1 MKIISGKII
10 KPQKVIIYGPEGIG
24 KSTFAAQF
32 PKPLFIDTEGSTSH
46 LEVDRL
52 PRPTSWQMLKQY
64 IEDLKGDTI
73 DYHTLVIDTA
83 DWAERLC
90 EEAICQSNGKVGIE
104 DFGYGKGYTYV
115 KEEFGRLLDSLSDLI
130 DAGMNVVLTAHSI
143 IRKFELPEETGAYD
157 RYELKLGQKAGNQ
170 CAALAKE
177 WADMVLFV
185 NYKEIV
191 ITTKDNKKKVSGGKR
206 VMYTTHNPCWDAK
219 NRHSLAEELPFDYQE
234 ITHCIPVMNQAMPQ
248 PPVSTTV
255 QSRTT
260 PAEPEPAPK
269 APNPQKESPKPPVR
283 AEVEQSDVQANEEDI
298 PQALADLMAANN
310 VTAQDIQRAVAHK
323 GYFPADMPLQDYPK
337 DFIMGCLVAAFPQML
352 KVIKELND
360 VPF

>member
-10 KPQKVIIYGPEGIG
+10 KPQKVVIYGPEGIG

-64 IEDLKGDTI
+64 IKDLKGDTMG
-73 DYHTLVIDTA
+73 YHTLVIDTA

-191 ITTKDNKKKVSGGKR
+191 ITTKENKKKVSGGKR
-206 VMYTTHNPCWDAK
+206 VMYTAHNPCWDAK
-219 NRHSLAEELPFDYQE
+219 NRHGLAEELPFDYQE
-234 ITHCIPVMNQAMPQ
+234 IANCIPVMNQVTPQ
-248 PPVSTTV
+248 P
-255 QSRTT
+255 T

-269 APNPQKESPKPPVR
+269 APDPPKESPKPPAR
-283 AEVEQSDVQANEEDI
+283 AEAEQSDVQANEEDI

-310 VTAQDIQRAVAHK
+310 VTARDIQQAVAYK
-323 GYFPADMPLQDYPK
+323 GYFPADMPITNYPE
-337 DFIMGCLVAAFPQML
+337 DFVMGCLVAAFPQML
-352 KVIKELND
+352 QVINQLKK

>member
-10 KPQKVIIYGPEGIG
+10 KPQKVVIYGPEGIG

-64 IEDLKGDTI
+64 IKDLKGDTMG
-73 DYHTLVIDTA
+73 YHTLVIDTA

-219 NRHSLAEELPFDYQE
+219 NRHGLAEELPFDYQE
-234 ITHCIPVMNQAMPQ
+234 IANCIPVMNPVPPQ
-248 PPVSTTV
+248 P
-255 QSRTT
+255 T

-269 APNPQKESPKPPVR
+269 APDPPKESPKPPVR
-283 AEVEQSDVQANEEDI
+283 AEAERSDVQANEEDI

-310 VTAQDIQRAVAHK
+310 VTAQDIQQAVAYK
-323 GYFPADMPLQDYPK
+323 GYFPADMPIANYPE
-337 DFIMGCLVAAFPQML
+337 DFVMGCLVAAFPQML
-352 KVIKELND
+352 QVINQLKK

>member
-10 KPQKVIIYGPEGIG
+10 KPQKVVIYGPEGIG

-64 IEDLKGDTI
+64 IKDLKGDTMG
-73 DYHTLVIDTA
+73 YHTLVIDTA

-90 EEAICQSNGKVGIE
+90 EEAVCQSNGKVGIE

-206 VMYTTHNPCWDAK
+206 VMYTAHNPCWDAK
-219 NRHSLAEELPFDYQE
+219 NRHGLAEELPFDYQG
-234 ITHCIPVMNQAMPQ
+234 IAHCIPVMNQVTPQ
-248 PPVSTTV
+248 P
-255 QSRTT
+255 T

-269 APNPQKESPKPPVR
+269 APDPPKESPQPPIQ
-283 AEVEQSDVQANEEDI
+283 AENKQPDVQAPDAI
-298 PQALADLMAANN
+298 PPALADLMAANN
-310 VTAQDIQRAVAHK
+310 VTPQDIQQAVAYK
-323 GYFPADMPLQDYPK
+323 GYFPADMPIADYPE
-337 DFIMGCLVAAFPQML
+337 DFVMGCLVAAFPQML
-352 KVIKELND
+352 QVINQLKK

>member
-10 KPQKVIIYGPEGIG
+10 KPQKVVIYGPEGIG

-64 IEDLKGDTI
+64 IKDLKGDTMG
-73 DYHTLVIDTA
+73 YHTLVIDTA

-206 VMYTTHNPCWDAK
+206 VMYTAHNPCWDAK
-219 NRHSLAEELPFDYQE
+219 NRHGLAEELPFDYQG
-234 ITHCIPVMNQAMPQ
+234 IAHCIPVMNQVTPQ
-248 PPVSTTV
+248 P
-255 QSRTT
+255 T
-260 PAEPEPAPK
+260 PAEPEQDPFAIVEN
-269 APNPQKESPKPPVR
+269 ALNAPVR
-283 AEVEQSDVQANEEDI
+283 PDNGTAGEFVQAEAEQSDVQANEEDI

-310 VTAQDIQRAVAHK
+310 VTARDIQQAVAYK
-323 GYFPADMPLQDYPK
+323 GYFPADMPITNYPE
-337 DFIMGCLVAAFPQML
+337 DFVMGCLVAAFPQML
-352 KVIKELND
+352 QVINQLKK

>member
-1 MKIISGKII
+1 MKIISGKIT
-10 KPQKVIIYGPEGIG
+10 KPQKVVIYGPEGIG

-52 PRPTSWQMLKQY
+52 PRPTSWQMLRQY
-64 IEDLKGDTI
+64 IKDLKGDTMG
-73 DYHTLVIDTA
+73 YQTMVIDTA

-90 EEAICQSNGKVGIE
+90 EEAVCQSNGKVGIE
-104 DFGYGKGYTYV
+104 DFSYGKGYTYV

-177 WADMVLFV
+177 WADMVLFA

-206 VMYTTHNPCWDAK
+206 VMYTSHNPCWDAK
-219 NRHSLAEELPFDYQE
+219 NRHGLADELPFDYQE
-234 ITHCIPVMNQAMPQ
+234 IAHCIPDTA
-248 PPVSTTV
+248 
-255 QSRTT
+255 
-260 PAEPEPAPK
+260 PAPEPAPK
-269 APNPQKESPKPPVR
+269 TKKKTPEPPKEPPKPEIRP
-283 AEVEQSDVQANEEDI
+283 EDTATTKETELDPKI
-298 PQALADLMAANN
+298 PKALADLMAANN
-310 VTAQDIQRAVAHK
+310 VTAQDIQQAVAHK
-323 GYFPADMPLQDYPK
+323 GYFPADMPIADYPE
-337 DFIMGCLVAAFPQML
+337 DFVMGCLVGAFPQML
-352 KVIKELND
+352 QVIQELKK

>member
-10 KPQKVIIYGPEGIG
+10 KPQKVVIYGPEGIG

-64 IEDLKGDTI
+64 IKDLKSDTMG
-73 DYHTLVIDTA
+73 YHTLVIDTA

-206 VMYTTHNPCWDAK
+206 IMYTAHNPCWDAK
-219 NRHSLAEELPFDYQE
+219 NRHGLAEELPFDYQE
-234 ITHCIPVMNQAMPQ
+234 ITNCIPVMNQVTPQ
-248 PPVSTTV
+248 P
-255 QSRTT
+255 T
-260 PAEPEPAPK
+260 PAEPEPAHK
-269 APNPQKESPKPPVR
+269 APDPPKESPKPPVR
-283 AEVEQSDVQANEEDI
+283 AEAEQSDVQANEEDI
-298 PQALADLMAANN
+298 PQALADLMSANN
-310 VTAQDIQRAVAHK
+310 VTAQDIQQAVAHK
-323 GYFPADMPLQDYPK
+323 GYFPADMPIADYPE
-337 DFIMGCLVAAFPQML
+337 DFVMGCLVAAFPQML
-352 KVIKELND
+352 QVINQLKK

>member
-10 KPQKVIIYGPEGIG
+10 KPQKVVIYGPEGIG

-64 IEDLKGDTI
+64 IKDLKGDTMG
-73 DYHTLVIDTA
+73 YHTLVIDTA

-90 EEAICQSNGKVGIE
+90 EEAVCQSNGKVGIE

-206 VMYTTHNPCWDAK
+206 VMYTAHNPCWDAK
-219 NRHSLAEELPFDYQE
+219 NRHGLAEELPFDYQE
-234 ITHCIPVMNQAMPQ
+234 IAHCIPVTNTALPQ
-248 PPVSTTV
+248 
-255 QSRTT
+255 
-260 PAEPEPAPK
+260 PEPAESDPIPE
-269 APNPQKESPKPPVR
+269 APAPPKESPKPPVQ
-283 AEVEQSDVQANEEDI
+283 AEDNQPDVQAPEAI
-298 PQALADLMAANN
+298 PQALADLMTANH
-310 VTAQDIQRAVAHK
+310 VTAQDIQQAVAYK
-323 GYFPADMPLQDYPK
+323 GYFPADMPIADYPE
-337 DFIMGCLVAAFPQML
+337 DFVMGCLVAAFPQML
-352 KVIKELND
+352 QVINQLKK

>member
-10 KPQKVIIYGPEGIG
+10 KPQKVVIYGPEGIG

-52 PRPTSWQMLKQY
+52 PRPTSWQMLRQY
-64 IEDLKGDTI
+64 IKDLKEDTMG
-73 DYHTLVIDTA
+73 YHTLVIDTA

-206 VMYTTHNPCWDAK
+206 VMYTAHNPCWDAK
-219 NRHSLAEELPFDYQE
+219 NRHGLAEELPFDYQE
-234 ITHCIPVMNQAMPQ
+234 IANCIPVMNQVTPQ
-248 PPVSTTV
+248 P
-255 QSRTT
+255 T

-269 APNPQKESPKPPVR
+269 APDPPKESPKPPAR
-283 AEVEQSDVQANEEDI
+283 AEAEQPDVQAPEAI

-310 VTAQDIQRAVAHK
+310 VTPQDIQQAVAYK
-323 GYFPADMPLQDYPK
+323 GYFPADMPIADYPE
-337 DFIMGCLVAAFPQML
+337 DFVMGCLVAAFPQML
-352 KVIKELND
+352 QVINQLKK

>member
-10 KPQKVIIYGPEGIG
+10 KPQKVVIYGPEGIG

-52 PRPTSWQMLKQY
+52 PRPTSWQMLRQY
-64 IEDLKGDTI
+64 IKDLKGDTMG
-73 DYHTLVIDTA
+73 YHTLVIDTA

-206 VMYTTHNPCWDAK
+206 VMYTAHNPCWDAK
-219 NRHSLAEELPFDYQE
+219 NRHGLAEELPFDYQE
-234 ITHCIPVMNQAMPQ
+234 IAHCIPDTA
-248 PPVSTTV
+248 
-255 QSRTT
+255 
-260 PAEPEPAPK
+260 PAPEPVPKTKKKVPGPPTETPKPEKQPEAATKIVETELDPKVPK
-269 APNPQKESPKPPVR
+269 A
-283 AEVEQSDVQANEEDI
+283 
-298 PQALADLMAANN
+298 LTDLMAANN
-310 VTAQDIQRAVAHK
+310 VTAQDIQQAVAHK
-323 GYFPADMPLQDYPK
+323 GYFPADMPIADYPE
-337 DFIMGCLVAAFPQML
+337 DFVMGCLVGAFPQML
-352 KVIKELND
+352 KVIQDLKK

>member
-10 KPQKVIIYGPEGIG
+10 KPQKVVIYGPEGIG
-24 KSTFAAQF
+24 KSTFAVQF

-64 IEDLKGDTI
+64 IKDLKGDTMG
-73 DYHTLVIDTA
+73 YHTLVIDTA

-90 EEAICQSNGKVGIE
+90 EEAVCQSNGKVGIE

-206 VMYTTHNPCWDAK
+206 VMYTAHNPCWDAK
-219 NRHSLAEELPFDYQE
+219 NRHGLAEELPFDYQE
-234 ITHCIPVMNQAMPQ
+234 IANCIPVMNQVTPQ
-248 PPVSTTV
+248 P
-255 QSRTT
+255 T

-269 APNPQKESPKPPVR
+269 APDPPKESPKPPAR
-283 AEVEQSDVQANEEDI
+283 AEAEQSDVQANEEDI

-310 VTAQDIQRAVAHK
+310 VTARDIQQAVAYK
-323 GYFPADMPLQDYPK
+323 GYFPADMPIANYPE
-337 DFIMGCLVAAFPQML
+337 DFVMGCLVAAFPQML
-352 KVIKELND
+352 QVINQLKK

>member
-10 KPQKVIIYGPEGIG
+10 KPQKVVIYGPEGIG

-32 PKPLFIDTEGSTSH
+32 PRPLIIDTEGSTSH

-64 IEDLKGDTI
+64 IKDLKGDTMG
-73 DYHTLVIDTA
+73 YKTLVIDTA

-90 EEAICQSNGKVGIE
+90 EEAVCQSNGKVGIE
-104 DFGYGKGYTYV
+104 DFSYGKGYTYV

-177 WADMVLFV
+177 WADMVLFA

-206 VMYTTHNPCWDAK
+206 VMYTSHNPCWDAK
-219 NRHSLAEELPFDYQE
+219 NRHGLADELPFDYQE
-234 ITHCIPVMNQAMPQ
+234 IAHCIPDTA
-248 PPVSTTV
+248 
-255 QSRTT
+255 
-260 PAEPEPAPK
+260 PAPEPATKTKKKTPE
-269 APNPQKESPKPPVR
+269 PPTEQPKPEIRP
-283 AEVEQSDVQANEEDI
+283 EVVTKFVETELDPKI
-298 PQALADLMAANN
+298 PKALADLMAANN
-310 VTAQDIQRAVAHK
+310 VTAQDIQQAVAHK
-323 GYFPADMPLQDYPK
+323 GYFPADMPIADYPE
-337 DFIMGCLVAAFPQML
+337 DFVMGCLVGAFPQML
-352 KVIKELND
+352 QVIQELKK

>member
-10 KPQKVIIYGPEGIG
+10 KPQKVVIYGPEGIG

-64 IEDLKGDTI
+64 IKDLKSDTMG
-73 DYHTLVIDTA
+73 YHTLVIDTA

-206 VMYTTHNPCWDAK
+206 VMYTAHNPCWDAK
-219 NRHSLAEELPFDYQE
+219 NRHGLAEELPFDYQG
-234 ITHCIPVMNQAMPQ
+234 IAHCIPVMNQVTPQ
-248 PPVSTTV
+248 P
-255 QSRTT
+255 T

-269 APNPQKESPKPPVR
+269 APDPPKESPKPPAR
-283 AEVEQSDVQANEEDI
+283 AEAEQSDVQANEEDI

-310 VTAQDIQRAVAHK
+310 VTARDIQQAVAYK
-323 GYFPADMPLQDYPK
+323 GYFPADMPITNYPE
-337 DFIMGCLVAAFPQML
+337 DFVMGCLVAAFPQML
-352 KVIKELND
+352 QVINQLKK

>member
-10 KPQKVIIYGPEGIG
+10 KPQKVVIYGPEGIG

-64 IEDLKGDTI
+64 IKDLKGDTI
-73 DYHTLVIDTA
+73 GYHTLVIDTA

-157 RYELKLGQKAGNQ
+157 RYELKLGNKAGNQ

-177 WADMVLFV
+177 WADMVLFA

-191 ITTKDNKKKVSGGKR
+191 VTSKDGKKKVSGGQR
-206 VMYTTHNPCWDAK
+206 VMHTLHNPCWDAK
-219 NRHSLAEELPFDYQE
+219 NRHGLPEELPFDYAQ
-234 ITHCIPVMNQAMPQ
+234 IAHCIPAMGIPEPPPAPVKIPKQVVPEPMPQ
-248 PPVSTTV
+248 GKEKTQPEVKTA
-255 QSRTT
+255 
-260 PAEPEPAPK
+260 PALDDEIPK
-269 APNPQKESPKPPVR
+269 E
-283 AEVEQSDVQANEEDI
+283 
-298 PQALADLMAANN
+298 LADLMAANN

-352 KVIKELND
+352 KVIKELNE

>member
-10 KPQKVIIYGPEGIG
+10 KPQKVVIYGPEGIG

-64 IEDLKGDTI
+64 IKDLKGDTMG
-73 DYHTLVIDTA
+73 YHTLVIDTA

-90 EEAICQSNGKVGIE
+90 EEAVCQSNGKVGIE

-115 KEEFGRLLDSLSDLI
+115 KEEFGRLLDNLSDLI
-130 DAGMNVVLTAHSI
+130 DTGMNVVLTAHSI

-206 VMYTTHNPCWDAK
+206 VMYTAHNPCWDAK
-219 NRHSLAEELPFDYQE
+219 NRHGLAEELPFDYQE
-234 ITHCIPVMNQAMPQ
+234 IAHCIPVNTAPPQ
-248 PPVSTTV
+248 PPVSPAV
-255 QSRTT
+255 SPQPA
-260 PAEPEPAPK
+260 PAESDPIPEAPAP
-269 APNPQKESPKPPVR
+269 PKESPKPPVQ
-283 AEVEQSDVQANEEDI
+283 AEAEQADVQANEDI

-310 VTAQDIQRAVAHK
+310 VTAQDIQQAVAHK
-323 GYFPADMPLQDYPK
+323 GYFPADMPIADYPE
-337 DFIMGCLVAAFPQML
+337 DFVMGCLVAAFPQML
-352 KVIKELND
+352 QVINQLKK

>member
-10 KPQKVIIYGPEGIG
+10 KPQKVVVYGPEGIG

-64 IEDLKGDTI
+64 IKDLKSDTMG
-73 DYHTLVIDTA
+73 YHTLVIDTA

-206 VMYTTHNPCWDAK
+206 VMYTAHNPCWDAK
-219 NRHSLAEELPFDYQE
+219 NRHGLAEELPFDYQG
-234 ITHCIPVMNQAMPQ
+234 IAHCIPVMNQVTPQ
-248 PPVSTTV
+248 P
-255 QSRTT
+255 T
-260 PAEPEPAPK
+260 PNEPEPAPK
-269 APNPQKESPKPPVR
+269 APDPPKESPQPPVQ
-283 AEVEQSDVQANEEDI
+283 AEAEQPDVQANEDI

-310 VTAQDIQRAVAHK
+310 VTAQDIQQAVAYK
-323 GYFPADMPLQDYPK
+323 GYFPADMPIADYPE
-337 DFIMGCLVAAFPQML
+337 DFVMGCLVAAFPQML
-352 KVIKELND
+352 QVINQLKK

>member
-10 KPQKVIIYGPEGIG
+10 KPQKVVIYGPEGIG

-64 IEDLKGDTI
+64 IKDLKGDTMG
-73 DYHTLVIDTA
+73 YHTLVIDTA

-206 VMYTTHNPCWDAK
+206 VMYTAHNPCWDAK
-219 NRHSLAEELPFDYQE
+219 NRHGLAEELPFDYQE
-234 ITHCIPVMNQAMPQ
+234 ITNCIPVMNQVTPQ
-248 PPVSTTV
+248 P
-255 QSRTT
+255 T

-269 APNPQKESPKPPVR
+269 APDPPKESPKPPVR
-283 AEVEQSDVQANEEDI
+283 AEAEQSDVQANEEDI

-310 VTAQDIQRAVAHK
+310 VTAQDIQQAVAHK
-323 GYFPADMPLQDYPK
+323 GYFPADMPIEKYPE
-337 DFIMGCLVAAFPQML
+337 DFVMGCLVAAFPQML
-352 KVIKELND
+352 QVINQLKK

>member
-10 KPQKVIIYGPEGIG
+10 KPQKVVIYGPEGIG

-32 PKPLFIDTEGSTSH
+32 PKPLFVDTEGSTSH

-64 IEDLKGDTI
+64 IKDLKGDTMG
-73 DYHTLVIDTA
+73 YQTLVIDTA

-90 EEAICQSNGKVGIE
+90 EEAVCQSNGKVGIE
-104 DFGYGKGYTYV
+104 DFSYGKGYTYV

-177 WADMVLFV
+177 WADMVLFA

-206 VMYTTHNPCWDAK
+206 VMYTAHNPCWDAK
-219 NRHSLAEELPFDYQE
+219 NRHELADELPFDYQE
-234 ITHCIPVMNQAMPQ
+234 IAHCIPDTAPA
-248 PPVSTTV
+248 PP
-255 QSRTT
+255 
-260 PAEPEPAPK
+260 APEPIPKTKKMNPEPPKEPPKPERRPKTDTKIVETELDPKIPK
-269 APNPQKESPKPPVR
+269 A
-283 AEVEQSDVQANEEDI
+283 
-298 PQALADLMAANN
+298 LTDLMAANN
-310 VTAQDIQRAVAHK
+310 VTAQDIQQAVAHN
-323 GYFPADMPLQDYPK
+323 GYFPADMPIADYPE
-337 DFIMGCLVAAFPQML
+337 DFVMGCLVGAFPQML
-352 KVIKELND
+352 KVIQDLKK

>member
-10 KPQKVIIYGPEGIG
+10 KPQKVVIYGPEGIG

-64 IEDLKGDTI
+64 IKDLKGDTMG
-73 DYHTLVIDTA
+73 YHTLVIDTA

-90 EEAICQSNGKVGIE
+90 EEAVCQSNGKVGIE

-206 VMYTTHNPCWDAK
+206 VMYTAHNPCWDAK
-219 NRHSLAEELPFDYQE
+219 NRHGLAEELPFDYQG
-234 ITHCIPVMNQAMPQ
+234 IAHCIPVMNQVTPQ
-248 PPVSTTV
+248 P
-255 QSRTT
+255 T

-269 APNPQKESPKPPVR
+269 APDPPKESPKPPAR
-283 AEVEQSDVQANEEDI
+283 AEAEQSDVQANEEGI
-298 PQALADLMAANN
+298 PQALADLMAVNN
-310 VTAQDIQRAVAHK
+310 VTARDIQQAVAYK
-323 GYFPADMPLQDYPK
+323 GYFPADMPIANYPE
-337 DFIMGCLVAAFPQML
+337 DFVMGCLVAAFPQML
-352 KVIKELND
+352 QVINQLKK

>member
-10 KPQKVIIYGPEGIG
+10 KPQKVVIYGPEGIG

-64 IEDLKGDTI
+64 IKDLKGDTMG
-73 DYHTLVIDTA
+73 YHTLVIDTA

-206 VMYTTHNPCWDAK
+206 VMYTAHNPCWDAK
-219 NRHSLAEELPFDYQE
+219 NRHGLAEELPFDYQE
-234 ITHCIPVMNQAMPQ
+234 ITNCIPVMNQVTPQ
-248 PPVSTTV
+248 P
-255 QSRTT
+255 T

-269 APNPQKESPKPPVR
+269 ASDPPKESPKPPVR
-283 AEVEQSDVQANEEDI
+283 AEAKQSDVQANEEDI

-310 VTAQDIQRAVAHK
+310 VTARDIQQAVAYK
-323 GYFPADMPLQDYPK
+323 GYFPADMPIANYPE
-337 DFIMGCLVAAFPQML
+337 DFVMGCLVAAFPQML
-352 KVIKELND
+352 QVINQLKK

>member
-10 KPQKVIIYGPEGIG
+10 KPQKVVIYGPEGIG

-64 IEDLKGDTI
+64 IKDLKSDTMG
-73 DYHTLVIDTA
+73 YHTLVIDTA

-115 KEEFGRLLDSLSDLI
+115 KEEFGRLLDILSDLI

-143 IRKFELPEETGAYD
+143 IRKFELPEETGSYD

-206 VMYTTHNPCWDAK
+206 VMYTAHNPCWDAK
-219 NRHSLAEELPFDYQE
+219 NRHGLAEELPFDYQE
-234 ITHCIPVMNQAMPQ
+234 IANCIPVMNQVTPQ
-248 PPVSTTV
+248 P
-255 QSRTT
+255 T
-260 PAEPEPAPK
+260 PAEPEPAPQ
-269 APNPQKESPKPPVR
+269 APEPPKESPKPPAR
-283 AEVEQSDVQANEEDI
+283 AEAEQSDVQANEEDI
-298 PQALADLMAANN
+298 PQALADLMAAND
-310 VTAQDIQRAVAHK
+310 VTAQDIQQAVAYK
-323 GYFPADMPLQDYPK
+323 GYFPADMPIADYPE
-337 DFIMGCLVAAFPQML
+337 DFVMGCLVAAFPQML
-352 KVIKELND
+352 QVINQLKK

>member
-10 KPQKVIIYGPEGIG
+10 KPQKVVIYGPEGIG

-64 IEDLKGDTI
+64 IKDLKGDTMG
-73 DYHTLVIDTA
+73 YHTLVIDTA

-206 VMYTTHNPCWDAK
+206 IMYTAHNPCWDAK
-219 NRHSLAEELPFDYQE
+219 NRHGLAEELPFDYQE
-234 ITHCIPVMNQAMPQ
+234 ITNCIPVMNQVTPQ
-248 PPVSTTV
+248 P
-255 QSRTT
+255 T

-269 APNPQKESPKPPVR
+269 APDSPKESPKPPVR
-283 AEVEQSDVQANEEDI
+283 AEAEQSDVQANEEDI

-310 VTAQDIQRAVAHK
+310 VTPQDIQQAVAYK
-323 GYFPADMPLQDYPK
+323 GYFPADMPIADYPE
-337 DFIMGCLVAAFPQML
+337 DFVMGCLVAAFPRML
-352 KVIKELND
+352 QVINQLKK

>member
-10 KPQKVIIYGPEGIG
+10 KPQKVVIYGPEGIG

-64 IEDLKGDTI
+64 IKDLKGDTMG
-73 DYHTLVIDTA
+73 YHTLVIDTA

-90 EEAICQSNGKVGIE
+90 EEAVCQSNGKVGIE
-104 DFGYGKGYTYV
+104 DFGYSKSYTYV

-206 VMYTTHNPCWDAK
+206 VMYTAHNPCWDAK
-219 NRHSLAEELPFDYQE
+219 NRHGLAEELPFDYQE
-234 ITHCIPVMNQAMPQ
+234 IANCIPVMNQVTPQ
-248 PPVSTTV
+248 P
-255 QSRTT
+255 T

-269 APNPQKESPKPPVR
+269 APDPPKESPKPPAR
-283 AEVEQSDVQANEEDI
+283 AEAEQSDVQANEEDI
-298 PQALADLMAANN
+298 PQALVDLMAANN
-310 VTAQDIQRAVAHK
+310 VTARDIQQAVAYK
-323 GYFPADMPLQDYPK
+323 GYFPADMPIANYPE
-337 DFIMGCLVAAFPQML
+337 DFVMGCLVAAFPQML
-352 KVIKELND
+352 QVINQLKK

>member
-10 KPQKVIIYGPEGIG
+10 KPQKVVIYGPEGIG

-52 PRPTSWQMLKQY
+52 PRPTSWQMLRQY
-64 IEDLKGDTI
+64 IKDLKGDTMG
-73 DYHTLVIDTA
+73 YHTLVIDTA

-206 VMYTTHNPCWDAK
+206 VMYTAHNPCWDAK
-219 NRHSLAEELPFDYQE
+219 NRHGLAEELPFDYQE
-234 ITHCIPVMNQAMPQ
+234 IAHCIPVMNQVTPQ
-248 PPVSTTV
+248 P
-255 QSRTT
+255 T

-269 APNPQKESPKPPVR
+269 APGPPKESPQPPVR
-283 AEVEQSDVQANEEDI
+283 AEAEQPDVQANEDI
-298 PQALADLMAANN
+298 PQALADLMAAND
-310 VTAQDIQRAVAHK
+310 VTAQDIQQAVAYK

-352 KVIKELND
+352 KVIKELNK

>member
-10 KPQKVIIYGPEGIG
+10 KPQKVVIYGPEGIG

-64 IEDLKGDTI
+64 IKDLKGDTMG
-73 DYHTLVIDTA
+73 YHTLVIDTA

-206 VMYTTHNPCWDAK
+206 VMYTAHNPCWDAK
-219 NRHSLAEELPFDYQE
+219 NRHGLAEELPFDYQE
-234 ITHCIPVMNQAMPQ
+234 IANCIPVMNPVPPQ
-248 PPVSTTV
+248 P
-255 QSRTT
+255 T

-269 APNPQKESPKPPVR
+269 APDPPKESPKPPVR
-283 AEVEQSDVQANEEDI
+283 AEAERSDVQANEEDI

-310 VTAQDIQRAVAHK
+310 VTAQDIQQAVAYK
-323 GYFPADMPLQDYPK
+323 GYFPADMPIANYPE
-337 DFIMGCLVAAFPQML
+337 DFVMGCLVAAFPQML
-352 KVIKELND
+352 QVINQLKK

>member
-10 KPQKVIIYGPEGIG
+10 KPQKVVIYGPEGIG

-64 IEDLKGDTI
+64 IKDIKGDTMG
-73 DYHTLVIDTA
+73 YHTLVIDTA

-90 EEAICQSNGKVGIE
+90 EEAVCQSNGKVGIE

-206 VMYTTHNPCWDAK
+206 VMYTAHNPCWDAK
-219 NRHSLAEELPFDYQE
+219 NRHGLPDELPFDYQG
-234 ITHCIPVMNQAMPQ
+234 IAHCIPAMNTAPPQ
-248 PPVSTTV
+248 P
-255 QSRTT
+255 T
-260 PAEPEPAPK
+260 PTEPDPIPEAPAP
-269 APNPQKESPKPPVR
+269 PKESPKAPAKPE
-283 AEVEQSDVQANEEDI
+283 AKQPEAQAPEAI

-310 VTAQDIQRAVAHK
+310 VTPQDIQQAVAYK
-323 GYFPADMPLQDYPK
+323 GYFPADMPIADYPE
-337 DFIMGCLVAAFPQML
+337 DFVMGCLVAAFPQML
-352 KVIKELND
+352 QVINQLKK

>member
-10 KPQKVIIYGPEGIG
+10 KPQKVVIYGPEGIG

-32 PKPLFIDTEGSTSH
+32 PKPLVIDTEGSTSH

-64 IEDLKGDTI
+64 IKDLKGDTMG
-73 DYHTLVIDTA
+73 YHTLVIDTA

-206 VMYTTHNPCWDAK
+206 VMYTAHNPCWDAK
-219 NRHSLAEELPFDYQE
+219 NRHGLAEELPFDYQK
-234 ITHCIPVMNQAMPQ
+234 IAHCIPVMNPVTPQ
-248 PPVSTTV
+248 P
-255 QSRTT
+255 T

-269 APNPQKESPKPPVR
+269 APDPPKESPKPPAR
-283 AEVEQSDVQANEEDI
+283 AEAEQSDVQANEEDI

-310 VTAQDIQRAVAHK
+310 VTARDIQQAVAYK
-323 GYFPADMPLQDYPK
+323 GYFPADMPIAAYPE
-337 DFIMGCLVAAFPQML
+337 DFVMGCLVAAFPQML
-352 KVIKELND
+352 QVINQLKK

>member
-10 KPQKVIIYGPEGIG
+10 KPQKVVIYGPEGIG

-64 IEDLKGDTI
+64 IKDLKGDTMG
-73 DYHTLVIDTA
+73 YHTLVIDTA

-90 EEAICQSNGKVGIE
+90 EEAVCQSNGKVGIE

-206 VMYTTHNPCWDAK
+206 VMYTAHNPCWDAK
-219 NRHSLAEELPFDYQE
+219 NRHGLAEELPFDYQE
-234 ITHCIPVMNQAMPQ
+234 IAHCIPVMNTTPPQ
-248 PPVSTTV
+248 PG
-255 QSRTT
+255 
-260 PAEPEPAPK
+260 PADPDPIPEAPAP
-269 APNPQKESPKPPVR
+269 PKESPKPPVQ
-283 AEVEQSDVQANEEDI
+283 AETKQPDVQAPEAI

-310 VTAQDIQRAVAHK
+310 VTPQDIQQAVAYK
-323 GYFPADMPLQDYPK
+323 GYFPADMPIADYPE
-337 DFIMGCLVAAFPQML
+337 DFVMGCLVAAFSQML
-352 KVIKELND
+352 QVINQLKK

>member
-10 KPQKVIIYGPEGIG
+10 KPQKVVIYGPEGIG

-64 IEDLKGDTI
+64 IKDLKGDTMG
-73 DYHTLVIDTA
+73 YHTLVIDTA

-115 KEEFGRLLDSLSDLI
+115 KEEFGQLLDSLSDLI

-143 IRKFELPEETGAYD
+143 IRKFELPEETGSYD

-206 VMYTTHNPCWDAK
+206 VMYTAHNPCWDAK
-219 NRHSLAEELPFDYQE
+219 NRHGLAEELPFDYQE
-234 ITHCIPVMNQAMPQ
+234 IANCIPVMNQVTPQ
-248 PPVSTTV
+248 P
-255 QSRTT
+255 T
-260 PAEPEPAPK
+260 PAEPEPAPQ
-269 APNPQKESPKPPVR
+269 APEPPKESPKPPAR
-283 AEVEQSDVQANEEDI
+283 AEAEQSDVQANEEDI
-298 PQALADLMAANN
+298 PQALADLMAAND
-310 VTAQDIQRAVAHK
+310 VTAQDIQQAVAYK
-323 GYFPADMPLQDYPK
+323 GYFPADMPIADYPE
-337 DFIMGCLVAAFPQML
+337 DFVMGCLVAAFPQML
-352 KVIKELND
+352 QVINQLKK

>member
-10 KPQKVIIYGPEGIG
+10 KPQKVVIYGPEGIG

-64 IEDLKGDTI
+64 IKDLKGDTMG
-73 DYHTLVIDTA
+73 YHTLVIDTA

-90 EEAICQSNGKVGIE
+90 EEAICQSNGKIGIE

-206 VMYTTHNPCWDAK
+206 VMYTAHNPCWDAK
-219 NRHSLAEELPFDYQE
+219 NRHGLAEELPFDYQE
-234 ITHCIPVMNQAMPQ
+234 ITNCIPVMNQVTPQ
-248 PPVSTTV
+248 P
-255 QSRTT
+255 T

-269 APNPQKESPKPPVR
+269 APDPPKESPQPPAQ
-283 AEVEQSDVQANEEDI
+283 AEAEQPDVQANEDI

-310 VTAQDIQRAVAHK
+310 VTAQDIQQAVAYK
-323 GYFPADMPLQDYPK
+323 GYFPADMPIANYPE
-337 DFIMGCLVAAFPQML
+337 DFVMGCLVAAFPQML
-352 KVIKELND
+352 QVINQLKK

>member
-10 KPQKVIIYGPEGIG
+10 KPQKVVIYGPEGIG

-64 IEDLKGDTI
+64 IKDLKGDTMG
-73 DYHTLVIDTA
+73 YHTLVIDTA

-90 EEAICQSNGKVGIE
+90 EEAVCQSNGKVGIE

-206 VMYTTHNPCWDAK
+206 VMYTAHNPCWDAK
-219 NRHSLAEELPFDYQE
+219 NRHGLSEELPFDYQE
-234 ITHCIPVMNQAMPQ
+234 IAHCIPVMNTTLPQ
-248 PPVSTTV
+248 PHVSPAV
-255 QSRTT
+255 PPQPG
-260 PAEPEPAPK
+260 PAEPDPIPEAPAP
-269 APNPQKESPKPPVR
+269 PKESPKPPVQ
-283 AEVEQSDVQANEEDI
+283 AEAKQPDVQTPEAI
-298 PQALADLMAANN
+298 PQALADLMAAND
-310 VTAQDIQRAVAHK
+310 VTPQDIQQAVAYK
-323 GYFPADMPLQDYPK
+323 GYFPADMPIADYPE
-337 DFIMGCLVAAFPQML
+337 DFVMGCLVAAFPQML
-352 KVIKELND
+352 QVINQLKK

>member
-1 MKIISGKII
+1 MRIISGKII
-10 KPQKVIIYGPEGIG
+10 KPQKVVIYGPEGIG

-64 IEDLKGDTI
+64 IKDLKGDTMG
-73 DYHTLVIDTA
+73 YHTLVIDTA

-90 EEAICQSNGKVGIE
+90 EEAICQSNGKIGIE

-143 IRKFELPEETGAYD
+143 IRKFELPEETGSYD

-206 VMYTTHNPCWDAK
+206 VMYTAHNPCWDAK
-219 NRHSLAEELPFDYQE
+219 NRHGLAEELPFDYQE
-234 ITHCIPVMNQAMPQ
+234 IAHCIPVMNQVTPQ
-248 PPVSTTV
+248 P
-255 QSRTT
+255 T

-269 APNPQKESPKPPVR
+269 APDPPKESPKPPAR
-283 AEVEQSDVQANEEDI
+283 AEAEQSDVQANEEDI
-298 PQALADLMAANN
+298 PQALADFMAANN
-310 VTAQDIQRAVAHK
+310 VTARDIQQAVAYK
-323 GYFPADMPLQDYPK
+323 GYFPADMPIADYPE
-337 DFIMGCLVAAFPQML
+337 DFVMGCLVAAFPQML
-352 KVIKELND
+352 QVINQLKK

>member
-10 KPQKVIIYGPEGIG
+10 KPQKVVIYGPEGIG

-64 IEDLKGDTI
+64 IKDLKGDTMG
-73 DYHTLVIDTA
+73 YHTLVIDTA

-170 CAALAKE
+170 CAALVKE

-206 VMYTTHNPCWDAK
+206 VMYTAHNPCWDAK
-219 NRHSLAEELPFDYQE
+219 NRHGLAEELHFDYQG
-234 ITHCIPVMNQAMPQ
+234 IAHCIPVMNTAPPQ
-248 PPVSTTV
+248 PPVSPAV
-255 QSRTT
+255 PPQPM
-260 PAEPEPAPK
+260 PAEPNPTPEAPAP
-269 APNPQKESPKPPVR
+269 PKESPQPPVQ
-283 AEVEQSDVQANEEDI
+283 AEAEQADIQAPEAI
-298 PQALADLMAANN
+298 PKALADIMAANN
-310 VTAQDIQRAVAHK
+310 VTPLDIQQAVAYK
-323 GYFPADMPLQDYPK
+323 GYFPADMPIADYPE
-337 DFIMGCLVAAFPQML
+337 DFVMGCLVAAFPQML
-352 KVIKELND
+352 QVINQLKK

>member
-10 KPQKVIIYGPEGIG
+10 KPQKVVIYGPEGIG

-64 IEDLKGDTI
+64 IKDLKGDTMG
-73 DYHTLVIDTA
+73 YHTLVIDTA

-90 EEAICQSNGKVGIE
+90 EEAVCQSNGKVGIE

-206 VMYTTHNPCWDAK
+206 VMYTAHNPCWDAK
-219 NRHSLAEELPFDYQE
+219 NRHGLAEELPFDYQE
-234 ITHCIPVMNQAMPQ
+234 IAHCIPVMNTVPPQ
-248 PPVSTTV
+248 PPVSPAV
-255 QSRTT
+255 PPQPG
-260 PAEPEPAPK
+260 PAEPDPVPEAPAP
-269 APNPQKESPKPPVR
+269 PQESPQPPVQ
-283 AEVEQSDVQANEEDI
+283 VEAKQPDVQASEAI
-298 PQALADLMAANN
+298 PKALADLMEANN
-310 VTAQDIQRAVAHK
+310 VTAQDIQQAVAYK
-323 GYFPADMPLQDYPK
+323 GYFPADMPIADYPE
-337 DFIMGCLVAAFPQML
+337 DFVMGCLVAAFPQML
-352 KVIKELND
+352 QVINQLKK

>member
-10 KPQKVIIYGPEGIG
+10 KPQKVVIYGPEGIG

-52 PRPTSWQMLKQY
+52 PRPTSWQMLRQY
-64 IEDLKGDTI
+64 VKDIKVNTMG
-73 DYHTLVIDTA
+73 YQTLAIDTA

-90 EEAICQSNGKVGIE
+90 EDAICQQNGKQGIE

-157 RYELKLGQKAGNQ
+157 RYELKLGNKAGNQ
-170 CAALAKE
+170 CAALVKE
-177 WADMVLFV
+177 WADMVLFA

-191 ITTKDNKKKVSGGKR
+191 VTSKDGKKKVSGGQR
-206 VMYTTHNPCWDAK
+206 VMHTLHNPCWDAK
-219 NRHSLAEELPFDYQE
+219 NRHSLPEELPFDYAQ
-234 ITHCIPVMNQAMPQ
+234 IAHCIPAMGVPEPPQPALAKASKQVVPEPMPQ
-248 PPVSTTV
+248 
-255 QSRTT
+255 
-260 PAEPEPAPK
+260 
-269 APNPQKESPKPPVR
+269 NKEKIQP
-283 AEVEQSDVQANEEDI
+283 EVETAPASDDGI
-298 PQALADLMAANN
+298 PKELADLMAANN

-352 KVIKELND
+352 EVIKELNE

>member
-10 KPQKVIIYGPEGIG
+10 KPQKVVIYGPEGIG

-64 IEDLKGDTI
+64 IKDLKGDTMG
-73 DYHTLVIDTA
+73 YHTLVIDTA

-90 EEAICQSNGKVGIE
+90 EEAVCQSNGKVGIE

-206 VMYTTHNPCWDAK
+206 VMYTAHNPCWDAK
-219 NRHSLAEELPFDYQE
+219 NRHGLAEELPFDYQE
-234 ITHCIPVMNQAMPQ
+234 IANCIPVMNQVTPQ
-248 PPVSTTV
+248 P
-255 QSRTT
+255 T

-269 APNPQKESPKPPVR
+269 APDPPKESPKPPAR
-283 AEVEQSDVQANEEDI
+283 AEAEQSDVQANEEDI

-310 VTAQDIQRAVAHK
+310 VTARDIQQAVAYK
-323 GYFPADMPLQDYPK
+323 EYFPADMPIANYPE
-337 DFIMGCLVAAFPQML
+337 DFVMGCLVAAFPQML
-352 KVIKELND
+352 QVINQLKK

>member
-10 KPQKVIIYGPEGIG
+10 KPQKVVIYGPEGIG

-64 IEDLKGDTI
+64 IKDLKGDTMG
-73 DYHTLVIDTA
+73 YHTLVIDTA

-206 VMYTTHNPCWDAK
+206 VMYTAHNPCWDAK
-219 NRHSLAEELPFDYQE
+219 NRHGLAEELPFDYQE
-234 ITHCIPVMNQAMPQ
+234 ITNCIPVMNQVTPQ
-248 PPVSTTV
+248 P
-255 QSRTT
+255 T
-260 PAEPEPAPK
+260 PAEPEPAQK
-269 APNPQKESPKPPVR
+269 APDPPKESPKPPVR
-283 AEVEQSDVQANEEDI
+283 AEAEQSDVQANEEDI

-310 VTAQDIQRAVAHK
+310 VTARDIQQAVAYK
-323 GYFPADMPLQDYPK
+323 GYFPADMPIEKYPE
-337 DFIMGCLVAAFPQML
+337 DFVMGCLVAAFPQML
-352 KVIKELND
+352 QVINQLKK

>member
-10 KPQKVIIYGPEGIG
+10 KPQKVVIYGPEGIG

-32 PKPLFIDTEGSTSH
+32 PKPLFVDTEGSTSH

-64 IEDLKGDTI
+64 IKDLKGDTMG
-73 DYHTLVIDTA
+73 YQTLVIDTA

-90 EEAICQSNGKVGIE
+90 EEAVCQSNGKVGIE
-104 DFGYGKGYTYV
+104 DFSYGKGYTYV

-177 WADMVLFV
+177 WADMVLFA

-206 VMYTTHNPCWDAK
+206 VMYTAHNPCWDAK
-219 NRHSLAEELPFDYQE
+219 NRHGLSDELPFDYQE
-234 ITHCIPVMNQAMPQ
+234 IAHCIPDTAPA
-248 PPVSTTV
+248 PPT
-255 QSRTT
+255 
-260 PAEPEPAPK
+260 PEPISKTKKMNPEPPTEPPKPEKQPEAATKIVETELDPKVPK
-269 APNPQKESPKPPVR
+269 A
-283 AEVEQSDVQANEEDI
+283 
-298 PQALADLMAANN
+298 LTDLMAANN
-310 VTAQDIQRAVAHK
+310 VTAQDIQQAVAHK
-323 GYFPADMPLQDYPK
+323 GYFPADMPIADYPE
-337 DFIMGCLVAAFPQML
+337 DFVMGCLVGAFPQML
-352 KVIKELND
+352 KVIQDLKK